1 MPHHY
6 IGDLL
11 HTIAISGRSRV
22 RTELFQRAVVPA
34 SAPHP
39 VQMHRQFPSHRYLG
53 DLSSAAH
60 GQMEESTA
68 PLGLAAYRD
77 LRRFHQQKPEQRI
90 ALLADVSQSPPIA
103 TGLLRRHQ
111 SHVAGHLLA
120 AVETLGSPITN
131 SKASAVSGPT
141 PGCVIRRRVT
151 GRVSTSASK
160 A

>member
-1 MPHHY
+1 
-6 IGDLL
+6 
-11 HTIAISGRSRV
+11 
-22 RTELFQRAVVPA
+22 
-34 SAPHP
+34 
-39 VQMHRQFPSHRYLG
+39 
-53 DLSSAAH
+53 
-60 GQMEESTA
+60 MEESTA